1 MVLGIPVTRCYGS
14 LVNLPIVYDA
24 KRSTFSVR
32 SSSILLKAYEK
43 LKACKKDQPDF
54 CAHSIET

>member
-1 MVLGIPVTRCYGS
+1 M
-14 LVNLPIVYDA
+14 NLPIVYDA
-24 KRSTFSVR
+24 KHGAFIVR
-32 SSSILLKAYEK
+32 SNSILLKAYEK